1 MRELKKTRRSN
12 KCRVLFLVQYLGLS
26 GAEICALRLLEKLDT
41 SRFEAKLF
49 HYYPAKAEAVS
60 KFGDIAE
67 RFLFVDRESSRSFFH
82 WVGRMIYEIRWFRP
96 DVIVSFGCD
105 CSFYGRLAGS
115 LVGVKSFIT
124 VTGNARIPI
133 GFRGFIYRLV
143 ENFFRGLRQLQ
154 IGVSCAAA
162 GVLKD
167 CFHIPSS
174 KVRVV
179 YNGIRIED
187 FVPGSASS
195 AVREE
200 FGIREGTQVITCVAS
215 LNRYKNHPLLLRA
228 ARLVIDKE
236 PSCIFLLVGQDAD
249 DYQQYD
255 SGSEYKSNKA
265 YLQKLAGELDIKDN
279 VIFAG
284 PRADI
289 PEILSVTD
297 VFVMPSWQE
306 GLNVA
311 AIEAM
316 AMEVPVV
323 GTSVGGLREVVE
335 DGIAGYLV
343 ESNNEEQMAGR
354 ILELLRSPQRRAR
367 FGQAGRRR
375 AQKLFTIERMVQNYQ
390 NTILELW
397 R

>member
-1 MRELKKTRRSN
+1 MCQVRR
-12 KCRVLFLVQYLGLS
+12 VQPF
-26 GAEICALRLLEKLDT
+26 A
-41 SRFEAKLF
+41 
-49 HYYPAKAEAVS
+49 
-60 KFGDIAE
+60 
-67 RFLFVDRESSRSFFH
+67 RSLA
-82 WVGRMIYEIRWFRP
+82 YE
-96 DVIVSFGCD
+96 
-105 CSFYGRLAGS
+105 
-115 LVGVKSFIT
+115 
-124 VTGNARIPI
+124 
-133 GFRGFIYRLV
+133 
-143 ENFFRGLRQLQ
+143 
-154 IGVSCAAA
+154 
-162 GVLKD
+162 
-167 CFHIPSS
+167 
-174 KVRVV
+174 
-179 YNGIRIED
+179 
-187 FVPGSASS
+187 
-195 AVREE
+195 
-200 FGIREGTQVITCVAS
+200 
-215 LNRYKNHPLLLRA
+215 
-228 ARLVIDKE
+228 
-236 PSCIFLLVGQDAD
+236 
-249 DYQQYD
+249 
-255 SGSEYKSNKA
+255 
-265 YLQKLAGELDIKDN
+265 IKDN